1 MEATMTGITHLALVQ
16 FSLVVL
22 FLLPAVVLIGID
34 YLIYQSM
41 DRRILLLAFSLAL
54 VVLLCFGL
62 DMLV

>member
-1 MEATMTGITHLALVQ
+1 MTGITHLALVQ

-22 FLLPAVVLIGID
+22 FFLPAIVLIGID